1 MSNQPERP
9 IDPVSMRWLEGT
21 ARHLAAVIDATIK
34 KGLKRYGFT
43 LFLFSFDGPELT
55 YISNAQR
62 EDMVKAV
69 QEWLNRQRS
78 SQRDSTSAENN

>member
-1 MSNQPERP
+1 MNERR
-9 IDPVSMRWLEGT
+9 INPVTMRWLEGS
-21 ARHLAAVIDATIK
+21 ARHLAAVIEASINRVGRK
-34 KGLKRYGFT
+34 YGFT

-62 EDMVKAV
+62 EDMIKAV